1 MGKYKKTFELSL
13 KDIRIIEDALHR
25 RVKDLA
31 SSLGYGA
38 DGEAPQMTSEEA
50 QTIKKE
56 LADTRKVLGHIH
68 NQKIWYEPEDFV
80 PRG

>member
-13 KDIRIIEDALHR
+13 KDIRIIEASLHA
-25 RVKDLA
+25 RVNELA
-31 SSLGYGA
+31 SSLEYGA
-38 DGEAPQMTSEEA
+38 AGNVPQVSGKNA
-50 QTIKKE
+50 QAIKKE
-56 LADTRKVLGHIH
+56 LADARKVLGHIH